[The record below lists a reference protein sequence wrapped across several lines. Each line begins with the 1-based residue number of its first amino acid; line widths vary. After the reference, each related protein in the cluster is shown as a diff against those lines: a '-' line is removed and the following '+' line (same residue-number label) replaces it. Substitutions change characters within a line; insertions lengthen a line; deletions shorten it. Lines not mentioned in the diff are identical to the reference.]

1 MRAVSLAQVYAFTN
15 GMVMAFDRHGQ
26 QIPELQGRI
35 EEAKPG
41 IREHCE
47 PETEFWTARWQTWR
61 QQMDREIWMGLTS
74 DKLAAIAAEIHGAF
88 AR

>member
-1 MRAVSLAQVYAFTN
+1 MSLAQVYAFTN
-15 GMVMAFDRHGQ
+15 GMVMAFDRDGEQ
-26 QIPELQGRI
+26 VPELQGRI

-41 IREHCE
+41 ILKHCE
-47 PETEFWTARWQTWR
+47 PETEFWIAKWRDWR
-61 QQMDREIWMGLTS
+61 QRVDREIWMGLTR